1 MEGSVDEGSTKSDDE
16 YDDLAMRDDLENG
29 YRSGDEDKGS
39 KVRYRQNLELFQ
51 QSNTHIS
58 SFSEEIVPRRRRSKS
73 AQLYSRSS
81 LQQASGE
88 LGSHGNLRG
97 GLLS

>member
-29 YRSGDEDKGS
+29 YRSGDEDKAS

-58 SFSEEIVPRRRRSKS
+58 SFS
-73 AQLYSRSS
+73 S